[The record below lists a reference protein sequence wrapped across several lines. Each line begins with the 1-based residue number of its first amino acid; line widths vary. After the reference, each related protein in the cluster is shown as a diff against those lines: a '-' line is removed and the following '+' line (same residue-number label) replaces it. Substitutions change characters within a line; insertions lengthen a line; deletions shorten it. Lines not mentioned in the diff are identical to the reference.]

1 MSHGPT
7 SAARRIAADPSQ
19 LGALRGRSGLL
30 AGGTARRT
38 RTEAVRVGQAIAPAV
53 ARIGAAEAKAATEV
67 SARDA
72 AARAAAATGVPRL
85 SRAAEAAIGALGAAD
100 GPAGGAWSRA
110 EAWATLRADA
120 RLAGEVDRFLAAVAG
135 RFGAEGL
142 RAFERG
148 SVPEGT
154 TAPPAA
160 RAALAEVGRAVTA
173 LRRAERAAAGQAQRL
188 AAGQRAGQGA
198 RPKP

>member
-1 MSHGPT
+1 M
-7 SAARRIAADPSQ
+7 
-19 LGALRGRSGLL
+19 
-30 AGGTARRT
+30 
-38 RTEAVRVGQAIAPAV
+38 

-72 AARAAAATGVPRL
+72 AERAAAQTGVPRL
-85 SRAAEAAIGALGAAD
+85 SQAAEAAIGTLGGADGPSLGAA
-100 GPAGGAWSRA
+100 SRA
-110 EAWATLRADA
+110 QAWATLRADE

-148 SVPEGT
+148 SVPEGAKG
-154 TAPPAA
+154 APAE
-160 RAALAEVGRAVTA
+160 RVALAEVGHAVTA

-188 AAGQRAGQGA
+188 AANQRAGQGA